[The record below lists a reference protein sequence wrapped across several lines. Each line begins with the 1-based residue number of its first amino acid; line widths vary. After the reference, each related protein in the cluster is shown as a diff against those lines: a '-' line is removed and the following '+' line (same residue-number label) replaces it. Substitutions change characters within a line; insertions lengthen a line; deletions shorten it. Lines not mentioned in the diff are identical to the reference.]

1 MAGCGRPVRII
12 LSPEIYGSLPQ
23 AGSFGVNEAA
33 EGKGKA
39 CEGARHGC
47 LQSLAGDSACA
58 PYALLSA
65 YKYAFK
71 CGLMCRCIFKQH
83 IYIIYIY
90 TYIYIITHT
99 LKLMF
104 YAQPPCPSLMP
115 GAALLSERRDAS
127 GLACQH
133 EKNKQEKGSK
143 LHIGLGCVVLGLL
156 AACRRHAT
164 ARRCQV
170 TRGRRGPGGTRAHVL
185 NALGHSMPRVIHT
198 RQILRSK
205 FENVRSS
212 ATL

>member
-1 MAGCGRPVRII
+1 
-12 LSPEIYGSLPQ
+12 
-23 AGSFGVNEAA
+23 
-33 EGKGKA
+33 
-39 CEGARHGC
+39 
-47 LQSLAGDSACA
+47 
-58 PYALLSA
+58 
-65 YKYAFK
+65 
-71 CGLMCRCIFKQH
+71 MCRCIFKQH
-83 IYIIYIY
+83 IYTIYIY
-90 TYIYIITHT
+90 IHIYIITHT

-185 NALGHSMPRVIHT
+185 NALGHSSLALFIR
-198 RQILRSK
+198 
-205 FENVRSS
+205 VRSCARS
-212 ATL
+212 LRMSVPLPLSDSDIKFVKQASPNTAPPSGFLFAFTTLH